1 MDMLDQKNVMNRLN
15 SEELKKIDGGT
26 ITGALVS
33 AFESTLKTIFDFGK
47 SLGTSLRRINE
58 DKMCK
63 IS

>member
-1 MDMLDQKNVMNRLN
+1 MDMLDQKNVMNKLN
-15 SEELKKIDGGT
+15 CDELKKIDGGS

-47 SLGTSLRRINE
+47 SLGTAFRRINE
-58 DKMCK
+58 DKMCE